1 MDEQKAAWMHVA
13 GSELPVELELA
24 VVAGVVV
31 ELAAEASSFAVVAG
45 PVAVA
50 VVGLGAAASAAKV
63 AAVANAAAA
72 VADIRPAS
80 VGPGLLAVAAAAA
93 AEGRS
98 AMPD

>member
-50 VVGLGAAASAAKV
+50 VVGLAAAASAAKV
-63 AAVANAAAA
+63 AA

-80 VGPGLLAVAAAAA
+80 VGPGLFAVAAAAA